1 MTSTSPLLASV
12 PPGLAVAAGGAL
24 GAWLRHQTG
33 RLFLAA
39 LGPASTSAF
48 PWATLTVNVLGS
60 AAMGLLVG
68 WLARHGGVGGGAGGE
83 QWRLLL
89 GVGVLGGF
97 TTFSSFALEFAVFV
111 ERGAL
116 GLAGAYVAIS
126 LVAGFAALFGGL
138 WLMRVAA

>member
-24 GAWLRHQTG
+24 GAWLRHQTS
-33 RLFLAA
+33 RLFLTAI
-39 LGPASTSAF
+39 GPASASAF

-68 WLARHGGVGGGAGGE
+68 WLARHGDGGE
-83 QWRLLL
+83 PWRLLL

-116 GLAGAYVAIS
+116 ALAATYVALS

>member
-1 MTSTSPLLASV
+1 MTPTQPLIASV

-24 GAWLRHQTG
+24 GAWLRFQTG

-39 LGPASTSAF
+39 IGPAAAGAF
-48 PWATLTVNVLGS
+48 PWSTLTVNVLGS

-68 WLARHGGVGGGAGGE
+68 WLARLGADGE

-97 TTFSSFALEFAVFV
+97 TTFSSFALEFAVFI

-116 GLAGAYVAIS
+116 GLAATYVAAS
-126 LVAGFAALFGGL
+126 LVAGFAALFAGL
-138 WLMRVAA
+138 WLSRVAA

>member
-1 MTSTSPLLASV
+1 MTTTPPLLASV

-24 GAWLRHQTG
+24 GAWLRYQTG
-33 RLFLAA
+33 RLFVAA
-39 LGPASTSAF
+39 IGPAAAGAF
-48 PWATLTVNVLGS
+48 PWATLTINVLGS
-60 AAMGLLVG
+60 AAMGLLAG
-68 WLARHGGVGGGAGGE
+68 WLARQGAVGE
-83 QWRLLL
+83 PWRLLL

-116 GLAGAYVAIS
+116 GLAATYVAAS
-126 LVAGFAALFGGL
+126 LIAGFAALFGCL